1 MTDGLPRE
9 WMRGPQWTSPQARAE
24 WEPMLRAAAAAWAE
38 LEVTSVSAGL
48 RPSALLQLTP
58 SELVQA
64 TRDAAGQGL
73 EVTPLAWDGA
83 NLRAALHGPGLRA
96 AWLEA
101 WACGADDTIG
111 RLLGF
116 PDCCREHFARTWGRG
131 LSDTVLPMATIDGPP
146 EANVMLRHL
155 GIRLVPHLPC
165 SGSCEASAELGRAFA
180 GLGGPIDVGAL
191 LAALALPVEYSA
203 LNGVA
208 ITTTPHFRIM
218 SGTDWTPDERRA
230 SRGGA
235 GTPGAVAFEPAS
247 WSDNGFSTRATME
260 AAHDVVR
267 RVVGE
272 APGHVLDLGCGDG
285 ALLASLDP
293 RGYGIE
299 ADAERAARGRRRHS
313 SLTIS
318 AGTIE
323 ALFGAWPAPFDL
335 VLLMPGRLLEMESS
349 AAERVRGEL
358 RRHRRVVVYAYGDW
372 LESRT
377 AIHQDCHDRGP
388 HWHDLAGL
396 AAAAGLSP
404 IGAVTAGDGAQA
416 ADLILSERR

>member
-1 MTDGLPRE
+1 
-9 WMRGPQWTSPQARAE
+9 MRGPQWTSPQARAE
-24 WEPMLRAAAAAWAE
+24 WEPVLVAAAAAWAE
-38 LEVTSVSAGL
+38 LEVVSVSAGV
-48 RPSALLQLTP
+48 RPSALLYLTGD
-58 SELVQA
+58 ELVQA

-73 EVTPLAWDGA
+73 EITPLAWDGTSV
-83 NLRAALHGPGLRA
+83 RAALHGPGLRG

-116 PDCCREHFARTWGRG
+116 PDCCREHFALTWGRG

-191 LAALALPVEYSA
+191 LTVLALPVEYSA

-230 SRGGA
+230 SRGGS
-235 GTPGAVAFEPAS
+235 GTPRPVAIEPS
-247 WSDNGFSTRATME
+247 PWRDNGFATREAME

-267 RVVGE
+267 RAVGE

-285 ALLASLDP
+285 TLLASLDP

-323 ALFGAWPAPFDL
+323 ALFGAWLAPFDV
-335 VLLMPGRLLEMESS
+335 VLLMPGRLLEMEPR
-349 AAERVRGEL
+349 AAERVRDEL

-372 LESRT
+372 LAR
-377 AIHQDCHDRGP
+377 HDG
-388 HWHDLAGL
+388 LAGL
-396 AAAAGLSP
+396 CAAAGLP
-404 IGAVTAGDGAQA
+404 APEDIVIGADVQA
-416 ADLILSERR
+416 AELGG